1 MPDRYKVIVTMPAY
15 MAERTLK
22 QTIDHLPSDV
32 VDDIVLVD
40 DASTDGTVEL
50 AKSLG
55 LHVVVHPENR
65 GYGANQKTCYDVAI
79 EEGADV
85 VVLLHPDFQYDP
97 TVIDTLIQPL
107 VQDEAD
113 LVFGSRY
120 AEGAN
125 PRAGGMPLYRHIGNR
140 VVTSIENLFMGTR
153 FTELHSG
160 YKAYSRAFLQVI
172 GYHDF
177 SDQFVF
183 DSQLIISAVFSRQF
197 GIKEV
202 PIPTRYTDRS
212 SSVNIPNLARYIT
225 ATLAYLVRSFVRQRT
240 IRRTIASRLSEL
252 RAAQQVSLSLSRDRD
267 PGPSSPAQEGTT
279 GS

>member
-1 MPDRYKVIVTMPAY
+1 MPNGHKVIVTMPAY

-22 QTIDHLPSDV
+22 ETIDHLPRAV
-32 VDDIVLVD
+32 IDDIILVD
-40 DASTDGTVEL
+40 DASTDGTAEL

-55 LHVVVHPENR
+55 LQVVVHQENK
-65 GYGANQKTCYDVAI
+65 GYGANQKTCYDVALQQ
-79 EEGADV
+79 GADV

-97 TVIDTLIQPL
+97 SIMDTLIQPL
-107 VQDEAD
+107 VGGEAD
-113 LVFGSRY
+113 FVFGSRY

-160 YKAYSRAFLQVI
+160 YKAYSRLFLQAI

-177 SDQFVF
+177 SDHFVF
-183 DSQLIISAVFSRQF
+183 DSQMIIRAVFSHQF
-197 GIKEV
+197 RIKEV

-212 SSVNIPNLARYIT
+212 SSVKMLNLLRYIT
-225 ATLAYLVRSFVRQRT
+225 GTLIYVIWSFVRQRT
-240 IRRTIASRLSEL
+240 IRSAIQSRLSEL
-252 RAAQQVSLSLSRDRD
+252 GAAQQA
-267 PGPSSPAQEGTT
+267 SSP
-279 GS
+279 